1 MSVKLLISGAD
12 VVNINSYL
20 GSINPTS
27 ITERSL
33 EFSNTDPSG
42 NLKIIGLITYVTS
55 STQSQSN
62 IIYTDYSK
70 YFPILDPSSNEASI
84 IDLFNNTLFYQVLSP
99 ILTINYEGTYYTVNK
114 VMNIG
119 ANIIMLMIPV

>member
-20 GSINPTS
+20 GNINPMT

-33 EFSNTDPSG
+33 EFTNTDPSG
-42 NLKIIGLITYVTS
+42 NKIIGLITYVTS
-55 STQSQSN
+55 SSQSQSN
-62 IIYTDYSK
+62 IIYTDYSG
-70 YFPILDPSSNEASI
+70 YFPTLVPSSNEASI
-84 IDLFNNTLFYQVLSP
+84 IDLFQNTLFYQVLDP
-99 ILTINYEGTYYTVNK
+99 ILYINYEGTNYTVNK

-119 ANIIMLMIPV
+119 ANIIMLMNPV

>member
-20 GSINPTS
+20 GNINPMT

-33 EFSNTDPSG
+33 EFNNTDPLG
-42 NLKIIGLITYVTS
+42 NKIIGLITYVTS
-55 STQSQSN
+55 SSQSQSN
-62 IIYTDYSK
+62 IIYTDYSG
-70 YFPILDPSSNEASI
+70 YFPTLVPSSIETSI
-84 IDLFNNTLFYQVLSP
+84 IDLFQNTLFYQVLDP
-99 ILTINYEGTYYTVNK
+99 ILYINYESTHYTVDK

-119 ANIIMLMIPV
+119 YNIIMLMNPV

>member
-20 GSINPTS
+20 GNINPTS
-27 ITERSL
+27 ITTRSL

-42 NLKIIGLITYVTS
+42 NKIIGLITYVTS
-55 STQSQSN
+55 STQSQSTT
-62 IIYTDYSK
+62 IYTNYSG
-70 YFPILDPSSNEASI
+70 YFPTLTLSNEASI

-119 ANIIMLMIPV
+119 ANIIMLMNPV